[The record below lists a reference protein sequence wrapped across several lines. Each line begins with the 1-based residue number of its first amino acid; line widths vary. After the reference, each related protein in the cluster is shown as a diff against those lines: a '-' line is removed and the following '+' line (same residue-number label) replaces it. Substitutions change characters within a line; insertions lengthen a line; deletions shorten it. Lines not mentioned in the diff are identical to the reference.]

1 MNAKRVAV
9 PTGKAT
15 AAWGQGRPYPR
26 TQRSASLGCHRDLRE
41 ADELACNTR
50 RQARSRSHKPR
61 LASPGAAHG
70 QVRLLGGG
78 SDAVERALD
87 APTVRT
93 GIVISGHGQPDGAR
107 IESLGWPVE
116 PGYRCVGSRSAVLPQ
131 VWIRSDIERVPH
143 PIYLKVSSESNH
155 CSGRTTSY
163 AALVRAAGE
172 GSGQESIQ
180 SERFRRHPEV
190 GWLESKAVP
199 RDRELA
205 VRIAAQGSLSQQSDG
220 AINAEVDGPLPT
232 SA

>member
-1 MNAKRVAV
+1 MNVTRAGM
-9 PTGKAT
+9 PIGKAT
-15 AAWGQGRPYPR
+15 AAWGQAGRTPR
-26 TQRSASLGCHRDLRE
+26 TERRASLGCHCVLRE

-93 GIVISGHGQPDGAR
+93 GIVISGHGDPDGAL

-131 VWIRSDIERVPH
+131 VWVRSD
-143 PIYLKVSSESNH
+143 S
-155 CSGRTTSY
+155 
-163 AALVRAAGE
+163 
-172 GSGQESIQ
+172 
-180 SERFRRHPEV
+180 
-190 GWLESKAVP
+190 
-199 RDRELA
+199 
-205 VRIAAQGSLSQQSDG
+205 
-220 AINAEVDGPLPT
+220 
-232 SA
+232 